1 MITPIYV
8 ALFALLLIVLSV
20 RTIRSRVR
28 AQVAVGPGDDA
39 ELLRAMRV
47 QANFCEYIPMA
58 LIAMFFTEALW
69 GSTPWIHLLGGTLLI
84 GRLSHAFGVAQVKEN
99 LRFRQ
104 FGMAITFT
112 VIGCSAL
119 AILAHYLVSQ

>member
-1 MITPIYV
+1 MITPLYV
-8 ALFALLLIVLSV
+8 AVFALLLIYLSV

-28 AQVAVGPGDDA
+28 SQIAVGPGEDK

-58 LIAMFFTEALW
+58 LIALFFVESLW
-69 GSTPWIHLLGGTLLI
+69 GSSYWIHALGGSLVI
-84 GRLSHAFGVAQVKEN
+84 GRVSHAHGVAQVKEN
-99 LRFRQ
+99 LRYRQ
-104 FGMAITFT
+104 FGMVITFT

-119 AILAHYLVSQ
+119 AILAHYLVA

>member
-1 MITPIYV
+1 MITPLYV

-28 AQVAVGPGDDA
+28 AQVAVGPGEDT

-58 LIAMFFTEALW
+58 VIAMFFVETLW
-69 GSTPWIHLLGGTLLI
+69 GSSFWIHVLGGPLVV
-84 GRLSHAFGVAQVKEN
+84 GRLSHAYGVAQVREN
-99 LRFRQ
+99 LRYRQ

-119 AILAHYLVSQ
+119 AILTHYLV